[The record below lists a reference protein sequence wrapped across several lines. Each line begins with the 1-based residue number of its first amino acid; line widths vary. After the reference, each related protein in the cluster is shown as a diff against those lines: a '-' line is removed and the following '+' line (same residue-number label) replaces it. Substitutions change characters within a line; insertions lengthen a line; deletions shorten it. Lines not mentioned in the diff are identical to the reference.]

1 MALPAPLWPASA
13 DASRWLSSEA
23 KNLSVTVQGSV
34 AQLVANWPSDAIKIA
49 VLTDGER
56 ILGLGDLGISGMGI
70 PTGAQG
76 NIRCPASHQPRGYM
90 WQGVLSMSRIRC
102 L

>member
-1 MALPAPLWPASA
+1 MH
-13 DASRWLSSEA
+13 
-23 KNLSVTVQGSV
+23 LSVTVQGSV

-70 PTGAQG
+70 PTGVRG
-76 NIRCPASHQPRGYM
+76 SPCPVSQNRNSHEGAL
-90 WQGVLSMSRIRC
+90 GKEKVE
-102 L
+102 

>member
-1 MALPAPLWPASA
+1 M
-13 DASRWLSSEA
+13 WLSSETTH
-23 KNLSVTVQGSV
+23 LSVTVQGSV
-34 AQLVANWPSDAIKIA
+34 AQLVANWPSDAVKIA

-76 NIRCPASHQPRGYM
+76 SPGPALQQARGYS
-90 WQGVLSMSRIRC
+90 WQGQLLLSRIRC
-102 L
+102 LQAHTTP